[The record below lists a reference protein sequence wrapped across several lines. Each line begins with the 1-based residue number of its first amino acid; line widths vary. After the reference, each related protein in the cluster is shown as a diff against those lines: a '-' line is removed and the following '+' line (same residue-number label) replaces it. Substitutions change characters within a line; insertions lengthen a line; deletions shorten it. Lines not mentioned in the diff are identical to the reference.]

1 MITAAFDC
9 ALWTILFFIVGMIK
23 PKWPLFFLKAP
34 SRFLIVAIS
43 TVFVMITLTLWGEGN
58 RQASEENAKKTAP
71 AVTSPA
77 PIPVP
82 APVPVP
88 KDAAPA
94 PRSAAP
100 MTTQPTAEKAVAT
113 PDNN

>member
-82 APVPVP
+82 VP

-94 PRSAAP
+94 PLSAAP